1 MEKIKH
7 PSTKGDFD
15 AILKEAQDKLVVVDF
30 TATWCGPCQRIAPVF
45 AELAV
50 KFPQAYFVKVDV
62 DENQETAM
70 AFGVAAM
77 PTFKIFRASVEVG
90 MIKGCDPDG
99 LAALISEHVKEQN
112 DILIP
117 EKTLTE
123 KILSKQT
130 VDFASITN
138 QQAEE
143 VLYHLFDPDTGA
155 PDLNYVEELCQL
167 FPIAYNKKFEM
178 FKDKRERLNY
188 IWQNLDPLWYVL
200 EKDDALST
208 MLVDMIN
215 QQLYGK
221 FIRIPQQETLEETL
235 ENESGPSYYKRGSI
249 DVWDFIRDQNLDFHL
264 GNVIKYT
271 CRAGYKDHHNNILS
285 KIEDLKKAIHYL
297 RNEVEYRTKRA

>member
-1 MEKIKH
+1 
-7 PSTKGDFD
+7 
-15 AILKEAQDKLVVVDF
+15 
-30 TATWCGPCQRIAPVF
+30 
-45 AELAV
+45 
-50 KFPQAYFVKVDV
+50 
-62 DENQETAM
+62 
-70 AFGVAAM
+70 
-77 PTFKIFRASVEVG
+77 
-90 MIKGCDPDG
+90 
-99 LAALISEHVKEQN
+99 
-112 DILIP
+112 
-117 EKTLTE
+117 
-123 KILSKQT
+123 
-130 VDFASITN
+130 
-138 QQAEE
+138 
-143 VLYHLFDPDTGA
+143 
-155 PDLNYVEELCQL
+155 VEELCQL

-178 FKDKRERLNY
+178 FKDKRERLDY
-188 IWQNLDPLWYVL
+188 IWKNLDPLWYVL

-271 CRAGYKDHHNNILS
+271 CRAGYKDHNNISS